1 MTYFIYYDVLQ
12 VIHVAVNKINK
23 SYFFYKAEKE
33 LIKYAYHILNI
44 HFLLMDLRFISYLA
58 YGE

>member
-1 MTYFIYYDVLQ
+1 MTYFIYYNVLQ

-23 SYFFYKAEKE
+23 NYFFYKAEKE

-44 HFLLMDLRFISYLA
+44 HLFVD
-58 YGE
+58 GP